1 MMIRFLQLWLA
12 PWLLAAFVAVVLV
25 KWRLHWHF
33 AASTMVRSLSART
46 YRASIFRRLPFAA
59 MAAALLFIGAALLQP
74 VIPFSQAE
82 VQSRGLDV
90 VILLD
95 LSSSMQE
102 EMGSA
107 KARTAKPAVVR
118 TRLDAT
124 KNAIRTFIRARRD
137 DRIGLVVFSD
147 NPYVVSP
154 LTFDHN
160 YLLRYVDLIDDQIL
174 QNEGQTAIGDGLA
187 LSNYVLTRQAN
198 QGSHGHQVIVLF
210 TDGEYNR
217 GRDPIDVLAESR
229 DADIRVHIIG
239 VDLAQEVREKPAVM
253 ALMNTVERNGG
264 KTYNAE
270 SERDL
275 VAASKAID
283 SIEKSL
289 LVSKVYVQ
297 DVPVYEW
304 FALPG
309 LVCLVMAMGL
319 RAIPYFVDQT

>member
-107 KARTAKPAVVR
+107 KARTSAARTPAR
-118 TRLDAT
+118 G
-124 KNAIRTFIRARRD
+124 RAR
-137 DRIGLVVFSD
+137 L
-147 NPYVVSP
+147 
-154 LTFDHN
+154 
-160 YLLRYVDLIDDQIL
+160 
-174 QNEGQTAIGDGLA
+174 
-187 LSNYVLTRQAN
+187 
-198 QGSHGHQVIVLF
+198 
-210 TDGEYNR
+210 
-217 GRDPIDVLAESR
+217 
-229 DADIRVHIIG
+229 
-239 VDLAQEVREKPAVM
+239 
-253 ALMNTVERNGG
+253 GG
-264 KTYNAE
+264 
-270 SERDL
+270 
-275 VAASKAID
+275 
-283 SIEKSL
+283 
-289 LVSKVYVQ
+289 
-297 DVPVYEW
+297 
-304 FALPG
+304 
-309 LVCLVMAMGL
+309 
-319 RAIPYFVDQT
+319 